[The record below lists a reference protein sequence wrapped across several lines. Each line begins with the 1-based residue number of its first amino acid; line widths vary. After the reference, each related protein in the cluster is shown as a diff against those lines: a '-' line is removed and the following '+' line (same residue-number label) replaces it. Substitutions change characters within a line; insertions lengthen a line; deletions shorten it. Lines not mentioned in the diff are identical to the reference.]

1 MVIFIIHKR
10 SSKTSSKTK
19 LKKNPLFVCI
29 YNINEQHITKPAHM
43 PIEKPIQLCI
53 PKVSNQITRNQII
66 TTFQKLNIG
75 RIYKIIENPL
85 RADPLSKRIVIS
97 IEWDNTQPLAKEIQE
112 TLQDPTEH
120 MNVVYE
126 MPWYWQIYANHSQ
139 R

>member
-1 MVIFIIHKR
+1 M
-10 SSKTSSKTK
+10 
-19 LKKNPLFVCI
+19 
-29 YNINEQHITKPAHM
+29 YNINEQQTKPTHHYM

-66 TTFQKLNIG
+66 TTFQKLKIG

-85 RADPLSKRIVIS
+85 RADPQSKRIVIS
-97 IEWDNTQPLAKEIQE
+97 IDWDNTQPLAKEIQE